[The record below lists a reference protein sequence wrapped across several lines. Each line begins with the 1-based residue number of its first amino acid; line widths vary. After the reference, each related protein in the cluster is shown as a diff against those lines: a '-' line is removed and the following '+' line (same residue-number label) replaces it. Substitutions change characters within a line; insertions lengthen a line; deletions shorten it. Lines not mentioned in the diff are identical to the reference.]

1 MRVAFFVSTALDFF
15 LAIDTSERLPFK
27 TVTKIGMRRVADEI
41 HRRPASRTRGPVI
54 RTEVLALL
62 YLHVGAPGDGSKL
75 FGRGRTLLVQSG
87 RWHYG
92 TPEIAKLLSSRVPYI
107 IRHHVSAATN
117 SMASVSD
124 RPRNRLHNR
133 LADRGLE
140 ILSRVCLFVRQTDQR
155 HSFFLFRRFK
165 AASGSGSKRDT
176 PFANIRRSNFC
187 AVLLSCSSGSSS
199 STLQG
204 GDCQGFKCNAW
215 IWQQ

>member
-1 MRVAFFVSTALDFF
+1 
-15 LAIDTSERLPFK
+15 
-27 TVTKIGMRRVADEI
+27 
-41 HRRPASRTRGPVI
+41 
-54 RTEVLALL
+54 
-62 YLHVGAPGDGSKL
+62 
-75 FGRGRTLLVQSG
+75 
-87 RWHYG
+87 
-92 TPEIAKLLSSRVPYI
+92 
-107 IRHHVSAATN
+107 
-117 SMASVSD
+117 MASVSD

-133 LADRGLE
+133 LADRALE

-204 GDCQGFKCNAW
+204 GDCQVSNETRGSGNNRPQIAKLRSTDHLAALHLAVSRVMDRAARSAW
-215 IWQQ
+215 RVQARRDRWCSCQVN